1 MVNVPVRKNIYVKC
15 NGKPKQ
21 KQAYS
26 YLNVKS
32 EKLKQNK
39 NRTNISMIMG
49 R

>member
-1 MVNVPVRKNIYVKC
+1 MNGKCANQEEHYVKC

-32 EKLKQNK
+32 EKRKQNK
-39 NRTNISMIMG
+39 NSTNI
-49 R
+49 